1 MILSSRA
8 SRFAGDAAPNRFA
21 PACCLARFSFHF
33 LCAFCANGAFSSPPK
48 IASTPVLGPSL
59 RTGWCVATFRN
70 LMARGAWLMNP
81 SSFAFAFASASLSG
95 ARSASGDVG
104 IVCFVSG
111 CAFAARARREVTP
124 GERLRTRRDKSSLF
138 RARSPFCSL
147 TPRVVLQRY
156 KFGVDHASMT
166 SVRLRKEGVPSA
178 PLGV

>member
-1 MILSSRA
+1 
-8 SRFAGDAAPNRFA
+8 
-21 PACCLARFSFHF
+21 
-33 LCAFCANGAFSSPPK
+33 
-48 IASTPVLGPSL
+48 
-59 RTGWCVATFRN
+59 
-70 LMARGAWLMNP
+70 
-81 SSFAFAFASASLSG
+81 
-95 ARSASGDVG
+95 VG